1 MTRRRGIAA
10 YLQIEEEIA
19 RRIESGEIEPGRRIP
34 PEREF
39 CEQMGVSR
47 MTVRQA
53 LGRLEQ
59 RGLLVRQQGR
69 GTFASQPKL
78 RQSAT
83 VLRGFFA
90 EMVGQGM
97 VPTSTVLSAE
107 EHAAARPLAQ
117 ALDLRLGES
126 VYTIVRVRFADAV
139 PVVVERSSFPARIVP
154 GLLDM
159 DLEQGSIYRI
169 LEEQFD
175 ARPVRATQSLEA
187 VPAEAWEASVL
198 EVPVG
203 SPTMQVERTSWDALG
218 RPVEYAHDAYRGDRT
233 RFVTEL
239 GL

>member
-1 MTRRRGIAA
+1 MQRRHGIAA

-19 RRIESGEIEPGRRIP
+19 QRIESGEIEPGRRIP

-39 CEQMGVSR
+39 CEQLGVSR

-53 LGRLEQ
+53 LSRLEQ

-69 GTFASQPKL
+69 GTFASRPKIP
-78 RQSAT
+78 QSAT
-83 VLRGFFA
+83 LLRGFFE

-97 VPTSTVLSAE
+97 VPTSRLVSAE
-107 EHAAARPLAQ
+107 ERVAPVGLAQ

-126 VYTIVRVRFADAV
+126 VYAIVRVRYANTV
-139 PVVVERSSFPARIVP
+139 PVVVERSSFPSRIVP

-169 LEEQFD
+169 LEEAFG
-175 ARPVRATQSLEA
+175 ARPVRATQSLEVA
-187 VPAEAWEASVL
+187 PAEAWEASVL

-203 SPTMQVERTSWDALG
+203 SPLMLVQRTSWDEQG
-218 RPVEYAHDAYRGDRT
+218 RAVEHATDAYRGDRT

-239 GL
+239 RL